1 MSCLAWN
8 CCGLGNPCTV
18 RELGD
23 LIRAKDPF
31 IVFLAKTWADEA
43 RLKELKRNLGF
54 DNLHFV
60 ERISREGGLALFW
73 KNTVDL
79 QVQTSSKNHIDAIV
93 NKGVDGAWRL
103 TGFYGEPVTHKR
115 IESWNLLRDLNSRM
129 EFLWLCIGDFN
140 EITRQSEKL

>member
-1 MSCLAWN
+1 
-8 CCGLGNPCTV
+8 
-18 RELGD
+18 
-23 LIRAKDPF
+23 
-31 IVFLAKTWADEA
+31 VFLAETWADEA

-60 ERISREGGLALFW
+60 ERISKGGGLALFW

-103 TGFYGEPVTHKR
+103 MGFYGEPVTQK
-115 IESWNLLRDLNSRM
+115 N
-129 EFLWLCIGDFN
+129 
-140 EITRQSEKL
+140 

>member
-60 ERISREGGLALFW
+60 ERISKEGGLALFW

-129 EFLWLCIGDFN
+129 
-140 EITRQSEKL
+140 